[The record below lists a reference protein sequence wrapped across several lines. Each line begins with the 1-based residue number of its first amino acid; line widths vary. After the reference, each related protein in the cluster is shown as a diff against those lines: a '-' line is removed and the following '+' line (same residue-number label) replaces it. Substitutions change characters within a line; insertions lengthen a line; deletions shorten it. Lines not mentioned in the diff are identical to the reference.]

1 MIIQGQIVDVFARTT
16 YPGEIQI
23 ENGRIAEIRKTESAP
38 ERFIMPGFVD
48 SHVHIESSMLSPARF
63 AEMAVKHGTLATVSD
78 PHEISNVMGVEGLN
92 FMIEN
97 AKTVPLQFFFSAPS
111 CVPAT
116 AFETSGANIDA
127 AQIAE
132 LMKREDVW
140 YLGEMMNFPGVI
152 FDDPEVHA
160 KIKASLDAGKPVDG
174 HAPLLMG
181 DDLKKYAATGITT
194 DHECTNIEEARAKIE
209 LGMKVLIREGS
220 AARDFDALWPL
231 IDTNPNEVML
241 CTDDCHPDE
250 LQERHI
256 NLLATKALE
265 NGADIYNVLMASAV
279 NPVQHYHLPLGL
291 LREGDSADF
300 IVVEDLKSFGL
311 IESYMKGERIFAN
324 GQASFKAESSAHPNR
339 FERSKITL
347 DAIALKAEKP
357 KIKLIEAGDGDL
369 LTRSSIAEVKIE
381 NGMAVSDPD
390 RDILKIVVASRY
402 DNNPP
407 AIGFIKGFNLKKGA
421 LASSIAHDSHNL
433 IAVGVTDEE
442 IVRALN
448 LIVESKGGL
457 AAVSENEQVHLS
469 LEIAGL
475 MADAPGA
482 QVASSY
488 EALNDFATKNGSGL
502 KAPYMTMAFMALLV
516 IPELKLG
523 DKGLFNGLKFEF
535 ASLFVD

>member
-23 ENGRIAEIRKTESAP
+23 DNGRIAEIRKTESAP
-38 ERFIMPGFVD
+38 ERYIMPGFVD

-78 PHEISNVMGVEGLN
+78 PHEISNVMGIEGLN

-97 AKTVPLQFFFSAPS
+97 AKTVPMQFFFSAPS

-132 LMKREDVW
+132 LMKREDIW
-140 YLGEMMNFPGVI
+140 YLGEMMNYPGVI
-152 FDDPEVHA
+152 YDDAEVHA
-160 KIKASLDAGKPVDG
+160 KIKASLAAGKPVDG

-181 DDLKKYAATGITT
+181 DDLKKYADAGIST
-194 DHECTNIEEARAKIE
+194 DHECTNIEEARAKIA
-209 LGMKVLIREGS
+209 LGVKVLIREGS

-231 IDTNPNEVML
+231 IDSNPNEVML

-250 LQERHI
+250 LQKRHI
-256 NLLATKALE
+256 NLLATHALE
-265 NGADIYNVLMASAV
+265 NGADIYNVLMASAI
-279 NPVQHYHLPLGL
+279 NPVLHYKLPLGL

-300 IVVEDLKSFGL
+300 IVVEDLKNFRL
-311 IESYMKGERIFAN
+311 IESYMKGDRIFAN
-324 GQASFKAESSAHPNR
+324 GSATFSAGFSDHPNKFLR
-339 FERSKITL
+339 QKIKIS
-347 DAIALKAEKP
+347 DIELKAEKS
-357 KIKLIEAGDGDL
+357 KIKVIEAGDGDL
-369 LTRSSIAEVKIE
+369 LTRSSVVEVKVE
-381 NGMAVSDPD
+381 NGMVISDPE

-433 IAVGVTDEE
+433 IAVGVDDEE
-442 IVRALN
+442 IAEVLN
-448 LIVESKGGL
+448 MVIKSKGGL
-457 AAVSENEQVHLS
+457 AAVSGDEKIHLP
-469 LEIAGL
+469 LEIGGL
-475 MADAPGA
+475 MADAPGEEIA
-482 QVASSY
+482 ASY
-488 EALNDFATKNGSGL
+488 KALNEFAARCGSGL

-523 DKGLFNGLKFEF
+523 DKGLFDGLKFEF
-535 ASLFVD
+535 TSLFID

>member
-1 MIIQGQIVDVFARTT
+1 MIIQGQIVDVFNRTT
-16 YPGEIQI
+16 FPGEVHV
-23 ENGRIAEIRKTESAP
+23 ENGRIQKIVKTDSAP
-38 ERFIMPGFVD
+38 QQYIMPGFVD

-97 AKTVPLQFFFSAPS
+97 SKTVPLQFFFGAPS

-132 LMKREDVW
+132 LMQRDDVW
-140 YLGEMMNFPGVI
+140 YLGEMMNFPGVV

-160 KIKASLDAGKPVDG
+160 KINASLAAGKPVDG
-174 HAPLLMG
+174 HAPLLAG
-181 DDLKKYAATGITT
+181 DDLRKYAAAGITT
-194 DHECTNIEEARAKIE
+194 DHECTNIEEARAKID

-231 IDTNPNEVML
+231 IDSNPNEVML

-279 NPVQHYHLPLGL
+279 NPVQHYKLPLGL
-291 LREGDSADF
+291 MREGDSADF
-300 IVVEDLKSFGL
+300 IVVEDLKNFGL

-324 GQASFKAESSAHPNR
+324 GQAAFKAESSAHPNR
-339 FERSKITL
+339 FERGKITSE
-347 DAIALKAEKP
+347 AIALKAEKS

-369 LTRSSIAEVKIE
+369 LTRSSIADIKIE
-381 NGMAVSDPD
+381 NVMAVSDPEH
-390 RDILKIVVASRY
+390 DILKIVVASRY

-407 AIGFIKGFNLKKGA
+407 SIGFIRGFNLKQGA
-421 LASSIAHDSHNL
+421 LACSIAHDSHNL
-433 IAVGVTDEE
+433 IAVGVSDED
-442 IVRALN
+442 ITRALN
-448 LIVESKGGL
+448 LVVESKGGL
-457 AAVSENEQVHLS
+457 AAVSENEQVHLP

-475 MADAPGA
+475 MADAPGE
-482 QVASSY
+482 QVAASY
-488 EALNDFATKNGSGL
+488 KVLNDFAAKNGSKL

-523 DKGLFNGLKFEF
+523 DKGLFDGLKFEF
-535 ASLFVD
+535 TSLFID